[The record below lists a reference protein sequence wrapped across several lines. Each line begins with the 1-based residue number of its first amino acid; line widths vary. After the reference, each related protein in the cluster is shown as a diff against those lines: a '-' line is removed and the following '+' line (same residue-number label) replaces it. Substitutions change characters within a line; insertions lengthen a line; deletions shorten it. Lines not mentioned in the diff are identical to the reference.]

1 LPIRRLLK
9 QVGLGASLL
18 AGLYLAGANLALN
31 SGAAERLLS
40 RRPQRVRF
48 TWTRAWSLYPGH
60 LAARGLR
67 IEGRVRSRRW
77 EVAADRVTA
86 RFDVWPLARREFRA
100 PRLAARGARTRV
112 WREAPPPAGPDRA
125 ARPSEPRPRRR
136 RWLFRFDDVTVE
148 DVRTVEIQGFSAVC
162 GGRADGAFRFSP
174 GREVAVER
182 GTLSCP
188 AAELAA
194 AGRTFARQV
203 RLDAIAELAAY
214 SPREHPGVKGFDFLS
229 GQLHARGRAEPMGSQ
244 HALAMG
250 VLTAAGDL
258 EADLVLAA
266 GRLLPGTRVELA
278 SADGAATLG
287 LTVAGAPPATV
298 LSVRAPRLE
307 LPGPAGQPPFLTTG
321 PISLA
326 ASTPETRLSHLLAVE
341 RHLRRE
347 RELPEAYGLTGE
359 LEAETVRLDARG
371 AAHWMG
377 EADLVRGR
385 VDLGGLFHRR
395 LALDGLRARGVA
407 VRWRKG
413 TAAPGA
419 AAGRRWDLA
428 IRDAEIAE
436 LRELEIGE
444 LRLLGPA
451 RLAVSAT
458 FTPEQGFELERA
470 LFEGPAV
477 RIHDGEHEVARALQL
492 HAEAAM
498 APVRFGE
505 TTARQALRSTSGTL
519 TVAGQVASLGF
530 LGRFLQRAP
539 WLRIDGQGQLYG
551 ELKIQNGKLEPGS
564 EWRLEKATL
573 RAKILDDLATGDAT
587 LQGGVRPGRRGPEA
601 IFDARFRRF
610 KFAPDQPGNPA
621 AYLRGDQLRIHLVS
635 RDVDLAE
642 RVENLNATV
651 AMDNAQ
657 VPDLKA
663 YNSYLPPAAG
673 VAIRSG
679 SGRLR
684 LNWKL
689 DLATQRGTGKIVLD
703 SPRIAVRFQDVDLAG
718 RLRLDASLAAADL
731 RRRRFDLTGSELR
744 LDDVVFREIG
754 SDGGGGAEGWWARLR
769 LTGGSF
775 QWQRP
780 MTLTS
785 AVELEMKDSGFLLS
799 LFTRKKQKLGWF
811 AKVLDVEGVVARG
824 QVRLD
829 PSGLQID
836 GLRAVGGPLD
846 LRARLRLGKGNRRG
860 DLYVSYGA
868 LAAGVALRDGQ
879 RDMKLIRPLAWFES
893 RPALGD

>member
-1 LPIRRLLK
+1 MPPRRLLK
-9 QVGLGASLL
+9 QVGLGAVLL

-31 SGAAERLLS
+31 SGAGERLLS
-40 RRPQRVRF
+40 WRPQRVRF
-48 TWTRAWSLYPGH
+48 TWTLAWSLYPGH
-60 LAARGLR
+60 LAARGLK

-86 RFDVWPLARREFRA
+86 RFDLWPLARREFRA
-100 PRLAARGARTRV
+100 PRLAARGASTRV
-112 WREAPPPAGPDRA
+112 WREAPPPGDPAPA
-125 ARPSEPRPRRR
+125 ARPTQPRPRRR
-136 RWLFRFDDVTVE
+136 RWLFRFDDVRVE
-148 DVRTVEIQGFSAVC
+148 DLRTVEIQGFTAVC
-162 GGRADGAFRFSP
+162 GGRAVGAFRFAP
-174 GREVAVER
+174 GHQVAVER

-203 RLDAIAELAAY
+203 RLDATAELAAY
-214 SPREHPGVKGFDFLS
+214 SPREQPGVRGFDFLS
-229 GQLHARGRAEPMGSQ
+229 GQLHARGRAEPAGTRNP
-244 HALAMG
+244 LAMG
-250 VLTAAGDL
+250 ILPAAGDL
-258 EADLVLAA
+258 EADLELAL
-266 GRLLPGTRVELA
+266 GRLLEGTRIVLA
-278 SADGAATLG
+278 SADGAAALG
-287 LTVAGAPPATV
+287 LTVAADPPATV
-298 LSVRAPRLE
+298 LSARAPRLE
-307 LPGPAGQPPFLTTG
+307 IPGPPGQPSALTTG

-347 RELPEAYGLTGE
+347 QKLPEDHGLTGE
-359 LEAETVRLDARG
+359 LEAESVRLDGRG

-407 VRWRKG
+407 LRWRRG
-413 TAAPGA
+413 TASTSTG
-419 AAGRRWDLA
+419 AGRRWDLA
-428 IRDAEIAE
+428 IRDAEFAE
-436 LRELEIGE
+436 LRELEIGDV
-444 LRLLGPA
+444 RLLGPA
-451 RLAVSAT
+451 RLEATAT
-458 FTPEQGFELERA
+458 FTPDQGFELERA
-470 LFEGPAV
+470 RFDGPAV
-477 RIHDGEHEVARALQL
+477 TIRDGEHEVARALEL
-492 HAEAAM
+492 HAEAEM
-498 APVRFGE
+498 GPVRFGE
-505 TTARQALRSTSGTL
+505 TTARQALRSTSGSL
-519 TVAGQVASLGF
+519 TVAGQVASLRF

-539 WLRIDGQGQLYG
+539 WLRLDGRGQLYA
-551 ELKIQNGKLEPGS
+551 ELRLRDGKLEPGS

-573 RAKILDDLATGDAT
+573 RAKILDDIATGNAT
-587 LQGGVRPGRRGPEA
+587 LQGGVHSGRRGPEA
-601 IFDARFRRF
+601 TFDARFRRF

-621 AYLRGDQLRIHLVS
+621 AYLRGDVLRIHLVS

-642 RVENLNATV
+642 RVEDLAATV
-651 AMDNAQ
+651 AMDNGQ
-657 VPDLKA
+657 VPDLRV
-663 YNSYLPPAAG
+663 YNSYLPPAGG

-679 SGRLR
+679 SGRLS
-684 LNWKL
+684 LSWKL
-689 DLATQRGTGKIVLD
+689 DLATQRGTGKIGLD

-718 RLRLDASLAAADL
+718 RLRLDTSLAAADL

-780 MTLTS
+780 MTLS
-785 AVELEMKDSGFLLS
+785 SEVELQMKDSGFLLS

-811 AKVLDVEGVVARG
+811 AKVLDVEDVVARG

-829 PSGLQID
+829 PTGLQID

-860 DLYVSYGA
+860 DLYVSYGK
-868 LAAGVALRDGQ
+868 LAAGVELRDGQ

-893 RPALGD
+893 RR